1 MSPQKDLSRDNEG
14 PTRGGSVRALREGGG
29 KRCISLGIRSE
40 GIPSGLPRE
49 DHQARYAGLVVRGK
63 SSHREWNRHAKERIS
78 RSSHLRDAVGP
89 RRGDGGP
96 GVTRFC

>member
-1 MSPQKDLSRDNEG
+1 MSPQKDLSLDNEG
-14 PTRGGSVRALREGGG
+14 PTRGGSLQAPCEGGG

-49 DHQARYAGLVVRGK
+49 DHQARYAGLLVRGK
-63 SSHREWNRHAKERIS
+63 LSHLDWNRQRKQEIS
-78 RSSHLRDAVGP
+78 RSLHLRDAVGP